1 VRTARRIGIVGLA
14 AAAVIGCSPTGA
26 SAVTEPKKRTVASVQ
41 TNVKARVLH
50 ITTKMRNLQT
60 RVAANKHFTPAVKAT
75 IQADIVKVLNDTAI
89 WRKKIASAT
98 TLLGIQAATPARQAV
113 TRDIAKLR
121 ADLTAA
127 RRKGLPAAK

>member
-1 VRTARRIGIVGLA
+1 MRTARRMGIVGLA
-14 AAAVIGCSPTGA
+14 AAAVLGFSATSA
-26 SAVTEPKKRTVASVQ
+26 SAVTEPQKRTVASVQ

-60 RVAANKHFTPAVKAT
+60 RVAANKHFTPAVKSN
-75 IQADIVKVLNDTAI
+75 IQADIVKVLSDTEI
-89 WRKKIASAT
+89 WRAKIAAAT
-98 TLLGIQAATPARQAV
+98 TMLGIQAATPARQAV

-127 RRKGLPAAK
+127 RRKGIPATK